1 MLRRGAALLR
11 RAAGGRR
18 GLASAA
24 VCTKIG
30 APLELRTDWGDDA
43 APLKPKQLRI
53 RVAAAGVN
61 FADLL
66 QVQGLYQDVAEPP
79 FVPGNEAAGEVT
91 EVGAGASSAFAVG
104 DRVICV
110 SRGGAYASEIVTDAS
125 TCLKLPE
132 AAASK
137 DLAEAAALLIN
148 YGTAHIALTRR
159 ARLVE
164 GETLLVTAAAGGV
177 GLAAVELG
185 AVLGA
190 GRVIAACGSEKKVEL
205 ARARGADGVLGLN
218 YAGLDAKA
226 YRAALKEVAGK
237 VWRFPPLLLPRLS
250 TALRLAHPLARA
262 RPRVCR
268 AVHSPPAPHAG
279 GH

>member
-91 EVGAGASSAFAVG
+91 EVGAAASSAFAVG

-159 ARLVE
+159 ARLVD

-185 AVLGA
+185 ALLGA
-190 GRVIAACGSEKKVEL
+190 GRVIAACGSEEKVEL
-205 ARARGADGVLGLN
+205 VRARRADVLGLN

-226 YRAALKEVAGK
+226 YRAALKAVAGK
-237 VWRFPPLLLPRLS
+237 VGRLPRRFPRLTRPSPAPRRARACAALCTRPLPHRRAS
-250 TALRLAHPLARA
+250 TA
-262 RPRVCR
+262 
-268 AVHSPPAPHAG
+268 
-279 GH
+279 